1 MITKLKMIG
10 SNNCNIYNVGKMKKR
25 KTLEVDKLSK

>member
-1 MITKLKMIG
+1 MVKKLKMIG
-10 SNNCNIYNVGKMKKR
+10 SNKCNTGKMKKR